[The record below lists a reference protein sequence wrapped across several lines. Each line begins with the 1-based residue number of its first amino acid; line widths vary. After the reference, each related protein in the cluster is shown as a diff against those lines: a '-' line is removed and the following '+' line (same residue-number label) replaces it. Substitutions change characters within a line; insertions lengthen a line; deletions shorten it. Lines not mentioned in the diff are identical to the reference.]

1 MSYASSAA
9 LQAAVYQHLSADAG
23 LHALIGNAIYDALP
37 SGTVPPLYVT
47 LGSEEVRDRSD
58 GSAGGAWHRF
68 TVSVISEAAGFASAK
83 LTAAAV
89 SGALIGADLTLSV
102 GHLVLL
108 NFDRARARRES
119 GGQLRRIDLTFRARI
134 DDAA

>member
-1 MSYASSAA
+1 MSYAASEA
-9 LQAAVYQHLSADAG
+9 LQAAVYQQLSADAG
-23 LHALIGNAIYDALP
+23 LTALVGAAIYDAMP

-47 LGSEEVRDRSD
+47 LGPEDVRDRSD
-58 GSAGGAWHRF
+58 STAGGAWHRF

-83 LTAAAV
+83 LAAAAV
-89 SGALIGADLTLSV
+89 SGALVGADLTLSA
-102 GHLVLL
+102 GHLVAL